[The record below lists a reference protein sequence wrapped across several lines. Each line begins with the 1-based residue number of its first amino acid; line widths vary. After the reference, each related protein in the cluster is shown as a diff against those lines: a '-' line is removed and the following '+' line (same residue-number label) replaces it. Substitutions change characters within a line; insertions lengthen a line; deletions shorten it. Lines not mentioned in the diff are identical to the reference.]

1 MKILLRILAYAR
13 PHWRT
18 LAGAL
23 VVMTAEAAVRTAP
36 AWFSAVVIDRAAAD
50 GTPWFLFL
58 VVLGYFG
65 VSAVARALAAVQNYC
80 TEWLGQSVVHDLRN
94 SLYRH
99 LQSKSMSFYDVNQ
112 TGQLM
117 SRVTGDVGQVQQF
130 VASGVVRVLDSA
142 VSITI
147 FLAVM
152 LGLDVQLTL
161 VALSAAPVIFLTQ
174 LRVRRTRGTYRE
186 IQRLMAQLSNIL
198 QENVAAVK
206 LVKAYNR
213 EPHEHRRFLDQYWQ
227 VRTRRLETTRVMG
240 AWSQVQETATA
251 LSGVLVLVFGA
262 IRLMEGSL
270 TVGQLFAFQA
280 YVGMLWGPV
289 RFFGFIN
296 QSVQQALAAGERV
309 FEVIDWPLD
318 VAEKPD
324 AVALPPLAGD
334 LRFEAVSFGY
344 SAGSPILRE
353 ISLRVPAGTSLA
365 LVGPSGSGK
374 TTLINLIPRFYD
386 VTAGAVRVDGHDVR
400 DVTLASLR
408 AQVGMVMQETFLFNL
423 SIRDNICYGRAEA
436 PQDEIEA
443 AAKAAA
449 AHDFITEFPEGYE
462 TLIGERGVRLSGG
475 QRQRLAIAR
484 AILVD
489 PRVLI
494 LDEATSSV
502 DTRTDFLIRRALDG
516 LMRGRTTVVIA
527 HRLSTVLRAGQIA
540 YLESGRVVDCA
551 PHDQLLERCP
561 PYRHL
566 FEIQFQR
573 QEPADALPAPEAV
586 ISR

>member
-142 VSITI
+142 VSIAI

-152 LGLDVQLTL
+152 LALDVQLTL

-262 IRLMEGSL
+262 IRVMEGSL

-318 VAEKPD
+318 VAEKPG
-324 AVALPPLAGD
+324 ALALPPLAGD
-334 LRFEAVSFGY
+334 LELRSGLLRLRRREPSP
-344 SAGSPILRE
+344 AGDQPARPRRDLAGPGGPLRVGQDHPDQPDPP
-353 ISLRVPAGTSLA
+353 LLRRHRGGGAGGRPRRARRHPRVPAGPGGDGDAGDLPVQP
-365 LVGPSGSGK
+365 LH
-374 TTLINLIPRFYD
+374 PRQ
-386 VTAGAVRVDGHDVR
+386 H
-400 DVTLASLR
+400 L
-408 AQVGMVMQETFLFNL
+408 
-423 SIRDNICYGRAEA
+423 
-436 PQDEIEA
+436 
-443 AAKAAA
+443 
-449 AHDFITEFPEGYE
+449 
-462 TLIGERGVRLSGG
+462 
-475 QRQRLAIAR
+475 
-484 AILVD
+484 
-489 PRVLI
+489 
-494 LDEATSSV
+494 
-502 DTRTDFLIRRALDG
+502 
-516 LMRGRTTVVIA
+516 
-527 HRLSTVLRAGQIA
+527 LRAG
-540 YLESGRVVDCA
+540 GRPPGGDRGGGEGGGGARLHHRVPGGVRDPDRGAGGA
-551 PHDQLLERCP
+551 PLRAGSASAWP
-561 PYRHL
+561 SPGPSWST
-566 FEIQFQR
+566 
-573 QEPADALPAPEAV
+573 PA
-586 ISR
+586 S